1 MSWLHNSLVLPFC
14 EPERHHGLSKR
25 LRELGRFD
33 SLPREK
39 QIAIQE
45 AKVKRILL
53 HAFQTTPYYR
63 QVFEDAQFKPSDWR
77 TGQPIPVPV
86 LTKDLLRSSTESLRS
101 RSFSPEMLRG
111 AATGGTTSTPVA
123 IWRDV
128 EALRNK
134 TALQFHLNR
143 CGGYDQGTSVLNIW
157 GAERDLALNPSWKW
171 KLYEQGILRRYNAGA
186 GQLSE
191 QVLES
196 FAEKLNRHRPR
207 IVYGYAGTICHF
219 AAYLRSQ
226 GKPYHKPSR
235 LIVTAEPI
243 TPDDRSLMERVF
255 ECRVTEHYGSRDIG
269 MVAAQCDQGL
279 RLHFHP
285 AACYLELKPAGQTAD
300 GPIYKLIVTDLLNF
314 GMPMIRYDTEDCVLL
329 ATSPCACGSWFPSV
343 TAILGRTLDNFAL
356 PDGSIVTGAA
366 VTVAMARIKGGF
378 IRVKQVQLIQKGLDH
393 LHLRYVTDGEAESTQ
408 KELEQFREEVGKLF
422 QVKLRWTLEQVQEIL
437 RERSGKLRLC
447 ISEVPAART
456 PAAE

>member
-14 EPERHHGLSKR
+14 EPERHRGLSKR

-63 QVFEDAQFKPSDWR
+63 QLFDDAHFQPSEWKE
-77 TGQPIPVPV
+77 GQSIPVPV
-86 LTKDLLRSSTESLRS
+86 LTKDLLRSNTEGVRS
-101 RSFSPEMLRG
+101 RSFSPQVLRV

-134 TALQFHLNR
+134 TALQYHLNR
-143 CGGYDQGTSVLNIW
+143 YGGYDRGTPVLNIW

-171 KLYEQGILRRYNAGA
+171 KLYEQGILRHYNAGA

-207 IVYGYAGTICHF
+207 IVYGYASTICHF

-243 TPDDRSLMERVF
+243 TPNDRSLMEQVF

-269 MVAAQCDQGL
+269 MVAAQCDQGQ

-285 AACYLELKPAGQTAD
+285 EACYLELEPAGQTAD
-300 GPIYKLIVTDLLNF
+300 GPIYRLIATDLLNF
-314 GMPMIRYDTEDCVLL
+314 GMPMIRYDTEDCVLV
-329 ATSPCACGSWFPSV
+329 ASSPCACGSWFPSV
-343 TAILGRTLDNFAL
+343 TAILGRTVDNFPL

-366 VTVAMARIKGGF
+366 VTVAMARIRGGF
-378 IRVKQVQLIQKGLDH
+378 SRVKQVQLIQKDLDH
-393 LHLRYVTDGEAESTQ
+393 LHLRYVASGDSGSTER
-408 KELEQFREEVGKLF
+408 ELERFREEVGKLF
-422 QVKLRWTLEQVQEIL
+422 Q
-437 RERSGKLRLC
+437 
-447 ISEVPAART
+447 
-456 PAAE
+456 